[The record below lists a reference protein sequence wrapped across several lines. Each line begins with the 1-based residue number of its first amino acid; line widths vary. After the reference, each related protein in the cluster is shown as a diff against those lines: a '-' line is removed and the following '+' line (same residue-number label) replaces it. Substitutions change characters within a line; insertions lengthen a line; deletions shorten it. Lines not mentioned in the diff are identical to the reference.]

1 MTKGIGKPVNGGSNE
16 FRGASSEQS
25 TEKNRKEGRPDPSPA
40 LSTPSRCRH
49 LPRRAHETFKLRP
62 RRTRKVQAER
72 SVRHGSMMPCRLV
85 VLRHVGVA
93 IPRGVLRRSSREG
106 SRTKGWGRSRR
117 CRRSWSCSCW
127 SWSWGE
133 LKKFGEYRSFIHAS
147 RPRPWVGPNL
157 VLGSSEKVHMQ

>member
-93 IPRGVLRRSSREG
+93 IPRGVLRRIWRRPVERVRVRKDG
-106 SRTKGWGRSRR
+106 VEVVDVDGRGRV
-117 CRRSWSCSCW
+117 
-127 SWSWGE
+127 
-133 LKKFGEYRSFIHAS
+133 HAG
-147 RPRPWVGPNL
+147 RGRGAN
-157 VLGSSEKVHMQ
+157 